1 MPEAHNLRV
10 EAAGRHL
17 LCFVRVA
24 EDETTELE
32 PFLQSSDGHRFDFEQ
47 AFVLVLGAQGL
58 RLCKLERGGAV
69 LFGRGADCD
78 FVIDDA
84 RVSRRHAR
92 VAFLGKRLV
101 VRDLGSR
108 NGTWVGERLVRE
120 EELELPDGAV
130 VRIGPARVVVGLGM
144 AAAPRERTPSANA
157 SAQSALELMEGF
169 VASSPQMAHLLQRA
183 LRVARTKSAVLITG
197 ETGSGKE
204 VLAEQ
209 IHHWSP
215 AASGPFL
222 RMNCAA
228 VPRELVESELFGHER
243 GAFTGAIQRKIGYL
257 EAASSGTLLLDEVGE
272 MSLEAQAKLLRALEM
287 RAITRIG
294 GTEAIHLDTRFIYAT
309 HRDLAADVKSGRFR
323 EDLLFRINTFQLE
336 VPPLRARPSETLTLA
351 SLFAERFANQHGSPP
366 RPLSLETVDVLLTY
380 AWPGNVRELRN
391 AIEHAVVLAQGD
403 AIEVED
409 LPESFARASSA
420 SSSDGASGLRGEIAD
435 LERERVEQAL
445 ELSGGNQT
453 RAAARLG
460 ISRRGLIRK
469 LEKYGFKPRSG

>member
-1 MPEAHNLRV
+1 V
-10 EAAGRHL
+10 AA
-17 LCFVRVA
+17 
-24 EDETTELE
+24 DETTELE
-32 PFLQSSDGHRFDFEQ
+32 PFLASSDGHRFDFGQ
-47 AFVLVLGAQGL
+47 AFVLVLGAQGA
-58 RLCKLERGGAV
+58 RLFKLERGGAV
-69 LFGRGADCD
+69 LFGRGAECD
-78 FVIDDA
+78 FVIDDG

-92 VAFLGKRLV
+92 LAFLGKRLV

-108 NGTWVGERLVRE
+108 NGTRVGDRLLRE

-144 AAAPRERTPSANA
+144 AAPERERESPPG
-157 SAQSALELMEGF
+157 QSSQPALELMEGF
-169 VASSPQMAHLLQRA
+169 VVSSSQMSSLLERA

-209 IHHWSP
+209 IHRWSP

-243 GAFTGAIQRKIGYL
+243 GAFTGAVQRKLGFL
-257 EAASSGTLLLDEVGE
+257 EAASKGTLLLDEVGE

-287 RAITRIG
+287 RTITRIG
-294 GTEAIHLDTRFIYAT
+294 GTDAIELDTRFIYAT
-309 HRDLAADVKSGRFR
+309 HRDLSADVKSGRFR

-351 SLFAERFANQHGSPP
+351 SLFVDRFARLHGTPP
-366 RPLSLETVDVLLTY
+366 RQLSLATVDTLLTY

-391 AIEHAVVLAQGD
+391 AIEHAVVLARGD
-403 AIEVED
+403 AIEVGD
-409 LPESFARASSA
+409 LPESLARTAPSHGV
-420 SSSDGASGLRGEIAD
+420 DGASGLRGEIAD

-445 ELSGGNQT
+445 ELEAGNQT